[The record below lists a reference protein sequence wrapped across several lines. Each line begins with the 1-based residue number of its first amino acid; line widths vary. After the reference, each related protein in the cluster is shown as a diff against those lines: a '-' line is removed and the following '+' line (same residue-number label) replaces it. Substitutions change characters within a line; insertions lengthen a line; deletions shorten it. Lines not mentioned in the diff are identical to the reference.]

1 MANREWLVASRVF
14 NLLYP
19 KPHLLL
25 PTCYSPL
32 ATYHLPLPIPLDSL
46 NFASNHSQ
54 MHLSEGTVQNI
65 IFAAIFMFIIAIAWL
80 LAEFKGMKDEIQEK
94 MGINNETQKLKLQA
108 YERLTL
114 YADRSSL
121 KNLVSRTPASG
132 LTVVD
137 LQITLLET
145 LRTEYEYNVT
155 QQIYVSP
162 ELWKAIGNLKEQ
174 NIFIINQIAATLPSE
189 ANGIELSKRML
200 EYVSTTNAELSSV
213 ALSAIQFEAKK
224 VL

>member
-1 MANREWLVASRVF
+1 
-14 NLLYP
+14 
-19 KPHLLL
+19 
-25 PTCYSPL
+25 
-32 ATYHLPLPIPLDSL
+32 
-46 NFASNHSQ
+46 

-65 IFAAIFMFIIAIAWL
+65 IFAAIFMFFIAIAWL

-94 MGINNETQKLKLQA
+94 TGINNETQKLKLQA

-137 LQITLLET
+137 LQISLLET

-189 ANGIELSKRML
+189 ANGIELSKRLL
-200 EYVSTTNAELSSV
+200 EYVSTTNAELSTV

-224 VL
+224 VLG